1 MTTEQALHTHKLM
14 PPADVATVPAQVR
27 RNAQADPTRACLVQV
42 GGAGGDNRS
51 LTYAETWEAVETAA
65 DRLRGWGVRPAD
77 KVALLSPNDIDV
89 VITTLAIL
97 HVGAVWLP
105 VNSRESVET
114 ICGMLEQFGCDL
126 LLAHGDLHQT
136 SDVVQARVPSIRG
149 TLTLSALTARADD
162 VPRGEVTTA
171 DVGDPLDISLAAIF
185 PTGGTTGR
193 PKGVAF
199 THERLAALAWS
210 YRQVIAEPDDV
221 YLAAAPLTHV
231 GGRTCLS
238 AMSAL
243 ATVVILPGFD
253 EDAVLRAI
261 SEHSI
266 TTITITSTM
275 LYRLLDHPDLTSFD
289 TSSLRSIVYGAGPT
303 SPRRI
308 RQALDIF
315 GPVLVQGYGQTEAP
329 MVMTRLTAADHLIGD
344 TPAPE
349 ERLLTVG
356 RATAVSD
363 IVVADDDSVP
373 VPAGTA
379 GNILVRGPFTM
390 SGYYRNAEATEQRR
404 VGDYQNTGDRG
415 VLDEDGFLTIVGR
428 QSDLIISGGFNVYPA
443 EVEHA
448 LSTLPGVKEC
458 AVFGIPD
465 DKWGE
470 CIVAAVSLYPDV
482 TVGADELR
490 TLARPLLGGVKTPKY
505 IHVVERIPRND
516 TGKILKRQ
524 LAEDLHPS

>member
-1 MTTEQALHTHKLM
+1 MTTVQSFQTAALQ
-14 PPADVATVPAQVR
+14 PPKDLATIPARVR
-27 RNAQADPTRACLVQV
+27 QNAELDPLRTCLVQV
-42 GGAGGDNRS
+42 DGVGDDRS
-51 LTYAETWEAVETAA
+51 LTYAQTWTLVEVAVE
-65 DRLRGWGVRPAD
+65 RLRSWGVRPAD

-89 VITTLAIL
+89 IIATLAIL
-97 HVGAVWLP
+97 EIGAVWLP

-114 ICGMLEQFGCDL
+114 MCGMLDQFGCDL
-126 LLAHGDLHQT
+126 LLAHQDLAET
-136 SDVVQARVPSIRG
+136 ARVVETRVPTIRG
-149 TLTLSALTARADD
+149 RLTLAALTGPTDD
-162 VPRGEVTTA
+162 VPRGAVVTTG
-171 DVGDPLDISLAAIF
+171 DGDPLDISLGAIF

-193 PKGVAF
+193 PKGVSF

-210 YRQVIAEPDDV
+210 YQQVIAEPDDI

-238 AMSAL
+238 AMTAL

-261 SEHSI
+261 SEHGI

-275 LYRLLDHPDLTSFD
+275 LYRLLDHPDLASFN
-289 TSSLRSIVYGAGPT
+289 TSSLRSVVYGAGPT
-303 SPRRI
+303 APRRI
-308 RQALDIF
+308 RQAIDAF

-329 MVMTRLTAADHLIGD
+329 MFMTRLTAADHMAGD
-344 TPAPE
+344 APAPE
-349 ERLLTVG
+349 DRLLTVG
-356 RATAVSD
+356 RSTAVSD
-363 IVVADDDSVP
+363 IVVAGDDGTPLATGSV
-373 VPAGTA
+373 

-390 SGYYRNAEATEQRR
+390 SGYYKNPEATEQRR
-404 VGDYQNTGDRG
+404 VGEYQNTGDRG
-415 VLDEDGFLTIVGR
+415 RLDVDGFLTIVGR

-470 CIVAAVSLYPDV
+470 CIVAAVSLYPGV
-482 TVGADELR
+482 NVEADELR
-490 TLARPLLGGVKTPKY
+490 SQVRPVLGGVKTPKY
-505 IHVVERIPRND
+505 IHVVDAIPRND

>member
-1 MTTEQALHTHKLM
+1 MTTDQSHCSAPIA
-14 PPADVATVPAQVR
+14 PPEGLATIPAQVR
-27 RNAQADPTRACLVQV
+27 RNAEIDPVRTCLVQV
-42 GGAGGDNRS
+42 GGTDDERT
-51 LTYAETWEAVETAA
+51 LTYAQTWAAVEAA
-65 DRLRGWGVRPAD
+65 AERLRVWGVRPAD

-89 VITTLAIL
+89 VIATLAIL
-97 HVGAVWLP
+97 EIGAVWLP

-114 ICGMLEQFGCDL
+114 ICGMLDHFGCDL
-126 LLAHGDLHQT
+126 LLAHGELGET
-136 SDVVQARVPSIRG
+136 AEVVQGRVPTIRG
-149 TLTLSALTARADD
+149 ALTLAALTTPAND
-162 VPRGEVTTA
+162 VPRGAVAIA
-171 DVGDPLDISLAAIF
+171 DEGDALDISLGAIF

-193 PKGVAF
+193 PKGVSF

-210 YRQVIAEPDDV
+210 YQQVIAEPDDV

-231 GGRTCLS
+231 GGRACLS

-243 ATVVILPGFD
+243 GTVVILPGFD
-253 EDAVLRAI
+253 EGAVLRAI
-261 SEHSI
+261 GEHDI

-275 LYRLLDHPDLTSFD
+275 LYRLLDHPDLASFD

-303 SPRRI
+303 APRRI
-308 RQALDIF
+308 RQAIDAF

-329 MVMTRLTAADHLIGD
+329 MFMTRLTAADHMVGQQ
-344 TPAPE
+344 PAPE
-349 ERLLTVG
+349 ARLLTVG
-356 RATAVSD
+356 RSTAVSD
-363 IVVADDDSVP
+363 VVVADD
-373 VPAGTA
+373 AGTPLPIGSE

-404 VGDYQNTGDRG
+404 VGEYQNTGDRG
-415 VLDEDGFLTIVGR
+415 MLDADGFLTIVGR

-470 CIVAAVSLYPDV
+470 CIVAAVSLYAGV
-482 TVGADELR
+482 SVSSDELR
-490 TLARPLLGGVKTPKY
+490 ARVRPVLGGVKTPKY
-505 IHVVERIPRND
+505 VHIVDAIPRND

-524 LAEDLHPS
+524 LAEGLHPS